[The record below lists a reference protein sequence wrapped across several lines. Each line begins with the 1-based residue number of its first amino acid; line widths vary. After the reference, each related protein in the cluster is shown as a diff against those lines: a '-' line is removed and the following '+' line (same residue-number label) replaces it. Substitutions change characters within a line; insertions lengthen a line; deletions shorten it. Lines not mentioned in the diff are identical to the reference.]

1 MMWWDKFGYPEWM
14 LSRYVGEY
22 WDAFYYWWIDED
34 VQERLTTAMKDDREL
49 DLKPIDMK
57 YWPDYLK
64 NNQ

>member
-1 MMWWDKFGYPEWM
+1 
-14 LSRYVGEY
+14 
-22 WDAFYYWWIDED
+22 
-34 VQERLTTAMKDDREL
+34 MKDDREL